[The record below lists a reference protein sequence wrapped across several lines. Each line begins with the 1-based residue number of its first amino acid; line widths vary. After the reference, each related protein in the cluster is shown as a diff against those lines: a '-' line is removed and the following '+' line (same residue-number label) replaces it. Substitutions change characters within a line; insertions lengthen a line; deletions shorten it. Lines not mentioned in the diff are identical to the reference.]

1 MIKDDQKTAVQ
12 APSDADPG
20 GSGKTLSK
28 TKTASR
34 LNELIV
40 TCKDG
45 EAGYRSASE
54 GVKSAELKAL
64 FAECTIQRAQFVGEL
79 QSLVRSLGGNPEHT
93 GSFIAKLHR
102 GWIDIKAAIEGRD
115 EAGVLVECERGEN
128 IAKNAYKTVLKETLR
143 PHVRA
148 VVERQLGTITEVH
161 KQIRSLKTAFLAK
174 DKRHLPPPPRQTKSI
189 GTQP

>member
-1 MIKDDQKTAVQ
+1 MIKDQRAAAQT
-12 APSDADPG
+12 PIDADPAAG
-20 GSGKTLSK
+20 GKTLSK
-28 TKTASR
+28 VKTASR

-45 EAGYRSASE
+45 EAGYRSAAE
-54 GVKSAELKAL
+54 GVKSAELKQL

-115 EAGVLVECERGEN
+115 EAGILVECERGEG
-128 IAKNAYKTVLKETLR
+128 IAKNAYKSVLKETLR
-143 PHVRA
+143 PHVRD
-148 VVERQLGTITEVH
+148 VVQRQLGSITAVH
-161 KQIRSLKTAFLAK
+161 EQIKSLKAAFLAK
-174 DKRHLPPPPRQTKSI
+174 DKRHLPPPPKQTRSI
-189 GTQP
+189 GTRP

>member
-1 MIKDDQKTAVQ
+1 MIKDQKAAVQ
-12 APSDADPG
+12 KPIDADPAA
-20 GSGKTLSK
+20 SGKTLSK
-28 TKTASR
+28 AKTASR

-45 EAGYRSASE
+45 EAGYRSAAE
-54 GVKSAELKAL
+54 GVKSAELKQL

-115 EAGVLVECERGEN
+115 EAGILVECERGEN
-128 IAKNAYKTVLKETLR
+128 IAKNAYKSVLKETLR
-143 PHVRA
+143 PHVRD
-148 VVERQLGTITEVH
+148 VVARQLESITAVH
-161 KQIRSLKTAFLAK
+161 EKVISLKTSFLAK
-174 DKRHLPPPPRQTKSI
+174 DKQHLPPPPKQTKRI

>member
-1 MIKDDQKTAVQ
+1 MIKDDQKTAK
-12 APSDADPG
+12 APTNADPTG
-20 GSGKTLSK
+20 DGKILSK
-28 TKTASR
+28 AKTASR

-45 EAGYRSASE
+45 EAGYRSAAE
-54 GVKSAELKAL
+54 GVKSAELKQL

-128 IAKNAYKTVLKETLR
+128 IAKNAYKSVLKEMLR

-148 VVERQLGTITEVH
+148 VVERQLGTITEMH
-161 KQIRSLKTAFLAK
+161 KQIRSLKAALLAR